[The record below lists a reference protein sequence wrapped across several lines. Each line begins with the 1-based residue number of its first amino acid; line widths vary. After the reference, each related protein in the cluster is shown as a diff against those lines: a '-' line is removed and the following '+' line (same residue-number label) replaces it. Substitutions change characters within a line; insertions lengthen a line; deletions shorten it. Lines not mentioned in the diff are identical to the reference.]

1 MFRKHATQTTS
12 ALAIAGLMLV
22 GCAGSRLVSAPAEA
36 PTDMGWKAANQDLET
51 KVNYIV
57 QPDGPGSWVK
67 GAKWIEMKVSLR
79 TLMDSDMTL
88 EKFELIDHRGVYLG
102 SDYASL
108 SQLESTSDS
117 LAKSYAA
124 PMTAAAVTA
133 AGSALAMSGAMAG
146 STGAG
151 MIPILGGLSQL
162 GPLVSIMGQ
171 NGDNGE
177 VKDRQAIEAEFK
189 RRRLTTPLRLGGNAA
204 LDGAL
209 FFPITP
215 QPRALIIHYR
225 NAKGTSAQLKLAL
238 EMTTSSDPKRVE
250 Q

>member
-1 MFRKHATQTTS
+1 
-12 ALAIAGLMLV
+12 MLV

-88 EKFELIDHRGVYLG
+88 ERFELIDHRGVYRG

-117 LAKSYAA
+117 LAKKLCRTYDSR
-124 PMTAAAVTA
+124 
-133 AGSALAMSGAMAG
+133 GSDSRW
-146 STGAG
+146 
-151 MIPILGGLSQL
+151 I
-162 GPLVSIMGQ
+162 
-171 NGDNGE
+171 
-177 VKDRQAIEAEFK
+177 R
-189 RRRLTTPLRLGGNAA
+189 
-204 LDGAL
+204 
-209 FFPITP
+209 
-215 QPRALIIHYR
+215 
-225 NAKGTSAQLKLAL
+225 TSDVR
-238 EMTTSSDPKRVE
+238 SHGR
-250 Q
+250 